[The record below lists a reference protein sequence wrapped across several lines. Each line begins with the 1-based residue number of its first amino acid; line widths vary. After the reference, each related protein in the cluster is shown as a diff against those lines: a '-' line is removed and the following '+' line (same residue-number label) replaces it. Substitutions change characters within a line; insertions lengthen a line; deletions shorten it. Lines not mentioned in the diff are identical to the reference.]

1 MVSRG
6 WARLSAVALAAL
18 VAAACGPTA
27 SPTSAQV
34 SATTSPE
41 VSTSSTG
48 PQTETFTTPPPEPTG
63 PETPQPPVNKPV
75 INLAGPAV
83 EGGVPTFSSDEV
95 AQCGFFLFS
104 EPLDE
109 DVRVDKVSLA
119 PSTAFVRD
127 DAACG
132 GTVSLCFDYV
142 FPRGSEESCAVGIRW
157 KPESRVTSGTA
168 ALTLSAVCTSRD
180 DALCR
185 ELESPPPPDGVTV
198 RFVAKTGLD
207 AELPDTET
215 PDTGSPDTSSPDT
228 TIPGSDPPTESPSP
242 NPNEPPV
249 VSPSPDTDD
258 APDQ

>member
-1 MVSRG
+1 MVSSG
-6 WARLSAVALAAL
+6 WARLSVVALAAL
-18 VAAACGPTA
+18 VAAACGPSP
-27 SPTSAQV
+27 SPTSAQL
-34 SATTSPE
+34 SATPTPQ

-63 PETPQPPVNKPV
+63 PETPQTPVNKPV
-75 INLAGPAV
+75 INLAGPTV
-83 EGGVPTFSSDEV
+83 EGGVPTFSSDDV

-109 DVRVDKVSLA
+109 DVHVDKVSLA

-132 GTVSLCFDYV
+132 DSVPLCFDYV
-142 FPRGSEESCAVGIRW
+142 FPHGSEESCAVGIRW
-157 KPESRVTSGTA
+157 KPDSGVASGTA
-168 ALTLSAVCTSRD
+168 ALTLSAVCRSRD

-185 ELESPPPPDGVTV
+185 ELEDPPPPDGVAV

-207 AELPDTET
+207 ADLPDTE
-215 PDTGSPDTSSPDT
+215 SPDTESPN
-228 TIPGSDPPTESPSP
+228 TESPDPTDPGTDPTSASASP
-242 NPNEPPV
+242 APNESPV
-249 VSPSPDTDD
+249 ESPSSETDD